1 MMEEFW
7 NQSWNH
13 VDMNRV
19 SEYIERMKSAEP
31 VSDPIIDCLRA
42 QQAKVVCDAGC
53 GCGAYSLKLALNG
66 FKIFGF
72 DISPAAVRLSKEL
85 LSSRN
90 IEYGD
95 FRTCD
100 ILATGFDDNQFDA
113 VISRDVV
120 DHMSLMDGIAAV
132 RELYRIVKKSGSI
145 ILTLDRSDAEYE
157 TEPHTVNSDGDYI
170 FTGGKWDGMVFHP
183 YSENEI
189 ARLVQ
194 VGTIVRLES
203 DGDGVLV
210 VIVKQEE
217 LNGRL

>member
-66 FKIFGF
+66 FKVFGF

-113 VISRDVV
+113 VISRDVI
-120 DHMSLMDGIAAV
+120 DHMSLIDGITAV
-132 RELYRIVKKSGSI
+132 RELYRIVKKGGSI
-145 ILTLDRSDAEYE
+145 ILTLDRSDSEYE

-210 VIVKQEE
+210 VIAK
-217 LNGRL
+217 

>member
-100 ILATGFDDNQFDA
+100 ILATGFDDNQFDV

-120 DHMSLMDGIAAV
+120 DHMSLIDGIAAV

-183 YSENEI
+183 YSENVI

-194 VGTIVRLES
+194 LGTIIRLES
-203 DGDGVLV
+203 AADGFLV
-210 VIVKQEE
+210 VFAK
-217 LNGRL
+217 

>member
-1 MMEEFW
+1 MTNEFW
-7 NQSWNH
+7 NQSWDH

-31 VSDPIIDCLRA
+31 SSDLIIDYLIE
-42 QQAKVVCDAGC
+42 QHAKIVCDAGC

-66 FKIFGF
+66 FKVFGF
-72 DISPAAVRLSKEL
+72 DISPAAVRLSKQL
-85 LSSRN
+85 LSFRD
-90 IEYGD
+90 IEHGD
-95 FRTCD
+95 FLACD
-100 ILATGFDDNQFDA
+100 ILATSFDGNQFDA
-113 VISRDVV
+113 VISRDVI
-120 DHMSLMDGIAAV
+120 DHMSLIDGIAAV
-132 RELYRIVKKSGSI
+132 RELYRIVKKGGSI

-170 FTGGKWDGMVFHP
+170 FTGGKWDRMVFHP

-194 VGTIVRLES
+194 VGTIIRLES

-210 VIVKQEE
+210 VIAK
-217 LNGRL
+217 

>member
-66 FKIFGF
+66 FKVFGF

-120 DHMSLMDGIAAV
+120 DHMSLIDGITAV
-132 RELYRIVKKSGSI
+132 RELYRIVKKGGSI
-145 ILTLDRSDAEYE
+145 ILTLDRADAEYE
-157 TEPHTVNSDGDYI
+157 TEPHIVNSDGDYI
-170 FTGGKWDGMVFHP
+170 FTDGKWDGMVFHP

-194 VGTIVRLES
+194 LGTIIRLES
-203 DGDGVLV
+203 AADGFLV
-210 VIVKQEE
+210 VIAK
-217 LNGRL
+217 

>member
-7 NQSWNH
+7 NQSWDH

-19 SEYIERMKSAEP
+19 SKYIEHTKSAEP
-31 VSDPIIDCLRA
+31 SSDSIIDCLRA

-113 VISRDVV
+113 VISRDVI
-120 DHMSLMDGIAAV
+120 DHMSLIDGIAAV
-132 RELYRIVKKSGSI
+132 RELYRIVKKGGSI
-145 ILTLDRSDAEYE
+145 ILTLDRADAEYE
-157 TEPHTVNSDGDYI
+157 TEPHIVNSDGDYI
-170 FTGGKWDGMVFHP
+170 FTDGKWDGMVFHP

-194 VGTIVRLES
+194 LGTIIRLES
-203 DGDGVLV
+203 AADGFLV
-210 VIVKQEE
+210 VIAK
-217 LNGRL
+217 

>member
-66 FKIFGF
+66 FKVFGF

-120 DHMSLMDGIAAV
+120 DHMSLIDGITAV
-132 RELYRIVKKSGSI
+132 RELYRIVKKGGSI
-145 ILTLDRSDAEYE
+145 ILTLDRSDSEYE

-210 VIVKQEE
+210 VIAK
-217 LNGRL
+217 

>member
-66 FKIFGF
+66 FKVFGF

-120 DHMSLMDGIAAV
+120 DHMSLIDGITAV
-132 RELYRIVKKSGSI
+132 RELYRIVKKGGSI
-145 ILTLDRSDAEYE
+145 ILTLDRADAEYE
-157 TEPHTVNSDGDYI
+157 TEPHIVNSDGDYI
-170 FTGGKWDGMVFHP
+170 FTDGKWDGMVFHP

-210 VIVKQEE
+210 VIAK
-217 LNGRL
+217 

>member
-113 VISRDVV
+113 VISRDVI
-120 DHMSLMDGIAAV
+120 DHMSLIDGIAAV
-132 RELYRIVKKSGSI
+132 RELYRIVKKGGSI

-194 VGTIVRLES
+194 VGTIIRLES
-203 DGDGVLV
+203 AADGVLV
-210 VIVKQEE
+210 VIAK
-217 LNGRL
+217 

>member
-66 FKIFGF
+66 FKVFGF

-113 VISRDVV
+113 VISRDVI
-120 DHMSLMDGIAAV
+120 DHMSLIDGIAAV
-132 RELYRIVKKSGSI
+132 RELYRIVKKGGSI
-145 ILTLDRSDAEYE
+145 ILTLDRSDSEYE

-210 VIVKQEE
+210 VIAK
-217 LNGRL
+217 

>member
-113 VISRDVV
+113 VISRDVI
-120 DHMSLMDGIAAV
+120 DHMSLIDGIAAV
-132 RELYRIVKKSGSI
+132 RELYRIVKKGGSI
-145 ILTLDRSDAEYE
+145 ILTLDRADAEYE
-157 TEPHTVNSDGDYI
+157 TEPHIVNSDGDYI
-170 FTGGKWDGMVFHP
+170 FTDGKWDGMVFHP

-194 VGTIVRLES
+194 LGTIIRLES
-203 DGDGVLV
+203 AADGFLV
-210 VIVKQEE
+210 VIAK
-217 LNGRL
+217 